1 MVACGSMEKRC
12 GYSKIVFFCYL
23 CVVLRNGAAV
33 ARRMYEVE
41 IPVKSQMLAD
51 YLRWI
56 FPPEPGSVLCRVS
69 VTHPVGALMVAL
81 AQPAVMRAQVTG
93 DHVVALGLPMLH
105 RRVNSEQENKWLVY
119 DRGAVAK
126 INLVLEAEFDLEFA
140 GYYRRG
146 EQLGMR
152 KMDIIDAFILSRGL
166 VADTFDA
173 LSKRTYRRE
182 MRSQEKIRQ
191 RLVRRA
197 YYINESIDYTGLFEK

>member
-1 MVACGSMEKRC
+1 
-12 GYSKIVFFCYL
+12 
-23 CVVLRNGAAV
+23 
-33 ARRMYEVE
+33 MYEVE

-56 FPPEPGSVLCRVS
+56 FPPEEGSALGRVS
-69 VTHPVGALMVAL
+69 VTRPVGALMVAL
-81 AQPAVMRAQVTG
+81 AQPAVMRAQVNG
-93 DHVVALGLPMLH
+93 DHVVTLGLPMLH
-105 RRVNSEQENKWLVY
+105 RRVNSDQENHWLMY
-119 DRGAVAK
+119 DRAAVAK

-166 VADTFDA
+166 VADTFDT

-182 MRSQEKIRQ
+182 VRSQEKIRQ

-197 YYINESIDYTGLFEK
+197 YYLNEAIDYSGLWGKQ